1 MDTLQFAQNIPAE
14 ELAQIFKDYF
24 EQHMFA
30 YDLLRGVKFV
40 SLNSVS
46 FDKASIMYSVKLLNP
61 EEKDRLVE
69 CLNSKSAS
77 MNIYGRDYTPKI
89 FANGDLLCITIEK

>member
-14 ELAQIFKDYF
+14 ELAKIFKDYF

-46 FDKASIMYSVKLLNP
+46 FDKASIM
-61 EEKDRLVE
+61 
-69 CLNSKSAS
+69 
-77 MNIYGRDYTPKI
+77 
-89 FANGDLLCITIEK
+89 